1 VADCVHATR
10 APVFSEN
17 CKMIA
22 VQSVRDAFSGADCA
36 RLLDLI
42 AEAPARDAGLVRQAR
57 DHNLRRADLVWLDE
71 VEGTGWVMDRMIDL
85 VRTAN
90 RDVFDFDITDFA
102 ESPQVARYGAER
114 EGHFGWHSDVGEG
127 RLAERRK
134 LTIVVQLSEDE
145 SYTGGDLE
153 VMPGANFVT
162 ADRTRGAA
170 TLFPSFVLHRVTPVT
185 AGTRHSLTVWCHGAP
200 FR

>member
-1 VADCVHATR
+1 
-10 APVFSEN
+10 
-17 CKMIA
+17 MIA
-22 VQSVRDAFSGADCA
+22 VHSVRDAFSGADCA

-42 AEAPARDAGLVRQAR
+42 EDAPARDAGLVRQAR

-85 VRTAN
+85 VRSAN

-134 LTIVVQLSEDE
+134 LTIVVQLSDPDTY
-145 SYTGGDLE
+145 SGGDLE
-153 VMPGANFVT
+153 VMPGANSLT
-162 ADRTRGAA
+162 AERARGAA
-170 TLFPSFVLHRVTPVT
+170 TLFPAFVLHRVTPVT
-185 AGTRHSLTVWCHGAP
+185 AGQRHSLTVWCHGAP

>member
-1 VADCVHATR
+1 
-10 APVFSEN
+10 
-17 CKMIA
+17 MIA
-22 VQSVRDAFSGADCA
+22 VHSVRDALSDAECT

-42 AEAPARDAGLVRQAR
+42 ADAPARDAGLVRQAR
-57 DHNLRRADLVWLDE
+57 DHNLRRADLVWLDD
-71 VEGTGWVMDRMIDL
+71 VEGTAWVMDRMIDL
-85 VRTAN
+85 VRMAN
-90 RDVFDFDITDFA
+90 REVFDFDITDFA
-102 ESPQVARYGAER
+102 ESAQVARYGAER

-134 LTIVVQLSEDE
+134 LTIVVQLSEADG
-145 SYTGGDLE
+145 YAGGDLE
-153 VMPGANFVT
+153 VMPGSNTIA

-185 AGTRHSLTVWCHGAP
+185 VGERHSLTVWCHGAP